1 MPLEVLS
8 EADVRLITEIGFLGS
23 GAGLVQQ
30 ATQIFD
36 ALVLLRPL
44 RDFPYIGLATV
55 QLNQKNPEEAVRI
68 LAQACKVLASTPEAP
83 QEDQAMLAAFRGVAL
98 HCAQRSAE
106 SRQILQSV
114 VQMGYHS
121 VNARRIALNM
131 LGVLEAK
138 APETP

>member
-36 ALVLLRPL
+36 ALVLLRPF

-55 QLNQKNPEEAVRI
+55 QLNQKNPDEAVRI
-68 LAQACKVLASTPEAP
+68 LAQACKVLASTPEAL

-121 VNARRIALNM
+121 ENARRIALNM
-131 LGVLEAK
+131 LGVLVAK